1 MSRGETIACL
11 LGASFVL
18 WFIGE
23 ILNERS
29 LKAKDDHPKLSE
41 VLFAVAVIFFM
52 AGGLV
57 TIPTTFWLHLRM
69 AARIEKE
76 CKNESASQTRIF
88 ENEILAAKA
97 DGIKIG
103 TKDGYQKGYEAG
115 MQKGAEDST
124 RRFFKQHTEHLQKM
138 RKHALQFMEPLRDT
152 PAFQAVRNYDFI
164 DNPRLYSALE
174 DFISY
179 ESPAEIGAN
188 IKGGQGIYHTTLY
201 KCTCPDYSYRHQP
214 CKHMY
219 YLAVDMGLLSTLD
232 TCAAEKALMDLSIER
247 NKLKKDKI
255 KATRAITHLEQS
267 RKALTIKPEEDA
279 PPFMLY
285 KNSRLPTISETEDRK
300 KCRNFVSPYEW
311 STKGRYQIA
320 LDEWKHR
327 KKTHPQLGLLF
338 ERYVGYCYEAHGYS
352 VRYNGAEQGK
362 EDRGCDLIIQSRD
375 KTKVKIV
382 QCKYWA
388 DGKEIHEN
396 AVTQLYGSVALFR
409 AMHPDVDA
417 SGLLVCSCAVSE
429 RAKDA
434 IIHFPILEYVE
445 NYPADF
451 LHYPC
456 VKCASGT
463 NGERFYYL
471 PFDKHYDFVVADR
484 YVQTIIEA
492 ERAGYRRPIS

>member
-1 MSRGETIACL
+1 MRRAEAIACI

-18 WFIGE
+18 WFVGE
-23 ILNERS
+23 ILNESS
-29 LKAKDDHPKLSE
+29 LKHKEQSPKFSTF
-41 VLFAVAVIFFM
+41 LFALAVAFFM

-57 TIPTTFWLHLRM
+57 TIPVTFWLHLRM

-76 CKNESASQTRIF
+76 CKDEFASQTRVL
-88 ENEILAAKA
+88 EDRMRAAKA

-103 TKDGYQKGYEAG
+103 TETGYQKGYEAG
-115 MQKGAEDST
+115 KQKGAEDGT

-138 RKHALQFMEPLRDT
+138 REHALQFMEPFRDT
-152 PAFQAVRNYDFI
+152 PAFQAVRGYDFI
-164 DNPRLYSALE
+164 NNPRLYSALE

-188 IKGGQGIYHTTLY
+188 IKGGRGIYHTTLY
-201 KCTCPDYSYRHQP
+201 ECTCPDYCYRHKP

-232 TCAAEKALMDLSIER
+232 TYAAENALMDLSIER
-247 NKLKKDKI
+247 NKLQKDKI

-300 KCRNFVSPYEW
+300 KCRSFVSPYEW

-362 EDRGCDLIIQSRD
+362 EDQGCDLIIQNRD
-375 KTKVKIV
+375 KTKIKIV

-409 AMHPDVDA
+409 AMHPDADA
-417 SGLLVCSCAVSE
+417 SGLLICSCAVSE

-434 IIHFPILEYVE
+434 IRHFPILEYVE
-445 NYPADF
+445 NYPAD
-451 LHYPC
+451 LQHYPC
-456 VKCASGT
+456 VKCATGT
-463 NGERFYYL
+463 GGEQYYYL
-471 PFDKHYDFVVADR
+471 PFDKYYDSVVADR
-484 YVQTIIEA
+484 YVATVADA
-492 ERAGYRRPIS
+492 EKSGYRRPVG